1 MKGRMRRLLVML
13 ALAAFAAPATA
24 HAAPYLPPAGK
35 VWNGVTGGGEIGD
48 FERRTG
54 RHPAVWQHW
63 IQWDGSLQHALD
75 RSEAAGTRAMLHV
88 STAAQQDRPGR
99 IAPGEMARGEGDGF
113 LVDLNRAL
121 ARHGAPVYL
130 RLMAEMNNC
139 HSAYSSHDCNGR
151 RRGSDHS
158 PGAFKKAWR
167 RAFVV
172 VRGGPVTAIDAR
184 LKRLGMPP
192 LRTDA
197 ERLDRPQVAF
207 MWAPMTGG
215 SPMIAALRPGAFWPG
230 AGYVD
235 WVGTSFY
242 SKFPNFHYL
251 EPYYRAF
258 AARFKKPFAF
268 AEWAVWGADDPGF
281 VRRLFGWARSH
292 GWTRMMLYNQG
303 QDPAG
308 PFRLQ
313 RFPKAQAELRR
324 NLASSRFPA
333 SPGDTR

>member
-1 MKGRMRRLLVML
+1 MRRLLAVL
-13 ALAAFAAPATA
+13 ALVALAVPAGAAAD
-24 HAAPYLPPAGK
+24 PYLPPPGE
-35 VWNGVTGGGEIGD
+35 VWQGVTGGGEIGD

-54 RHPAVWQHW
+54 RRPAVWQHW
-63 IQWDGSLQHALD
+63 IQWYGSIEYALEC
-75 RSEAAGTRAMLHV
+75 SERTGTRAMLHV

-99 IAPGEMARGEGDGF
+99 IAPGAIARGEGDGF
-113 LVDLNRAL
+113 LLDLNRAL
-121 ARHGAPVYL
+121 ARHGQPAYL

-139 HSAYSSHDCNGR
+139 HSAYSSHSCNGR
-151 RRGSDHS
+151 RRGADHS
-158 PGAFKKAWR
+158 PNAFKQAWR
-167 RAFVV
+167 RAYTI
-172 VRGGPVTAIDAR
+172 VRGGDVARIDAR
-184 LKRLGMPP
+184 LERLGLRP

-197 ERLDRPQVAF
+197 DELPRPRVAF

-215 SPMIAALRPGAFWPG
+215 SPMIAALRPGVFWPG

-258 AARFKKPFAF
+258 AARYRKPFAF
-268 AEWAVWGADDPGF
+268 AEWAMWGADDAAF

-303 QDPAG
+303 QNPSG

-313 RFPKAQAELRR
+313 RFPRAQAELRR
-324 NLASSRFPA
+324 NLA
-333 SPGDTR
+333 TR